1 MTRFKNCKTLKCASD
16 FLFDCDQS
24 SAVEVVDKKNRLKS
38 WKYLLMNEKSILD
51 SFWLEIEVLKVFWW
65 IALCDS
71 SSTYGRRSSRWSNHV
86 RSPLRQIYFVIM
98 DSGWKFRFL
107 WFNKKHSHWEF
118 ISRHFH
124 RQQWYQ
130 RGTFFHLVTPTLEKL
145 SNLTGYNK
153 SLFSRFPNHRPHLS
167 SGPRA
172 VAFVP
177 CFVFLKTQWIE
188 EMGNFSQKRMENVF
202 ARLPNLFILQPEKS
216 QIKNMK
222 SWRNVMMSH
231 R

>member
-1 MTRFKNCKTLKCASD
+1 MLCVIHLPRMEG
-16 FLFDCDQS
+16 
-24 SAVEVVDKKNRLKS
+24 EVRDGQIMFVRPCGKFISLS
-38 WKYLLMNEKSILD
+38 WILD
-51 SFWLEIEVLKVFWW
+51 GNFVFF
-65 IALCDS
+65 DS
-71 SSTYGRRSSRWSNHV
+71 
-86 RSPLRQIYFVIM
+86 I
-98 DSGWKFRFL
+98 
-107 WFNKKHSHWEF
+107 KKHSHWEF

-202 ARLPNLFILQPEKS
+202 ARLPNLFIFQPEKS